1 MLKVVT
7 ETLEIS
13 EKAKS
18 ELVKIDGFDF
28 NIFSLRELTEGR
40 ELEAAVIFIL
50 AKRECFVKTT
60 IDINRMINFVR
71 AIQNGYKRIT
81 YHNKTH
87 GADLCQTLNSFL
99 IDGQLG

>member
-40 ELEAAVIFIL
+40 ELEAAVIIIL
-50 AKRECFVKTT
+50 AKRECF
-60 IDINRMINFVR
+60 
-71 AIQNGYKRIT
+71 
-81 YHNKTH
+81 
-87 GADLCQTLNSFL
+87 
-99 IDGQLG
+99 